1 MISKQVS
8 EHLMTR
14 HKLSSCLLLQGENVE
29 NFHWKL
35 SWNFSD
41 RFLINIHQQVRNI
54 HIWPKIGDPALFD
67 YENKNMWLEIF
78 LKASYLINGLG
89 FLVNNS
95 ILFST
100 D

>member
-1 MISKQVS
+1 MEFFRPFLDQY
-8 EHLMTR
+8 
-14 HKLSSCLLLQGENVE
+14 SST
-29 NFHWKL
+29 
-35 SWNFSD
+35 S
-41 RFLINIHQQVRNI
+41 INI